1 LKEDPSFPREYQCA
15 YGHNLGNIFLPR
27 EIEACLAEPTEY
39 NNACTTSIG
48 IDIGFGSS
56 ATAITVIQLM
66 DGKLH
71 VIYSKQFQRPS
82 YEDMINLCVELNYR
96 YKPAKI
102 YVDGSA
108 VDFVKSLKL
117 KLNENVNYEDV
128 IKRAVAEKID
138 PEYRLG
144 LVIPVSFA
152 EHGRELLGRFQHIV
166 SKGWFRVSER
176 EHSDL
181 VLDMRTATYKENG
194 NLDKSETNARTF
206 DSFDSCRL
214 ALKNYPLAKKVI

>member
-1 LKEDPSFPREYQCA
+1 
-15 YGHNLGNIFLPR
+15 
-27 EIEACLAEPTEY
+27 
-39 NNACTTSIG
+39 
-48 IDIGFGSS
+48 
-56 ATAITVIQLM
+56 M
-66 DGKLH
+66 
-71 VIYSKQFQRPS
+71 
-82 YEDMINLCVELNYR
+82 
-96 YKPAKI
+96 
-102 YVDGSA
+102 
-108 VDFVKSLKL
+108 KSLKL

-128 IKRAVAEKID
+128 IKRAIADKID

-166 SKGWFRVSER
+166 SKGWFRVSEG

-214 ALKNYPLAKKVI
+214 ALKNYPLAKVM